1 MLFFRKH
8 GILIG
13 IIICFIMLVFMVLGI
28 FSIDESTNAMIT
40 GYLNYLGY
48 EVGDKPLEITRVT
61 IPQDFDAIYS
71 SYNKIQLEA
80 GFDLSK
86 YKGKSLS
93 KYSYEVKNLDGEGV
107 RANVLVYD
115 GIIVGGDISS
125 PKTDGFLKSLSPN
138 NIISHILR
146 FFHPFFI

>member
-8 GILIG
+8 GVLIG

-28 FSIDESTNAMIT
+28 FSIDESTNSMIT

-48 EVGDKPLEITRVT
+48 EVGDRPLEITRIT

-93 KYSYEVKNLDGEGV
+93 KYSYEVKNLGGEGV

-125 PKTDGFLKSLSPN
+125 PKTDGFLKSLSPK
-138 NIISHILR
+138 
-146 FFHPFFI
+146 

>member
-1 MLFFRKH
+1 MSFFKKH

-13 IIICFIMLVFMVLGI
+13 IIICFLMLVFMVFGI
-28 FSIDESTNAMIT
+28 FSIDKTTNAMIVN
-40 GYLNYLGY
+40 YLTYLGY
-48 EVGDKPLEITRVT
+48 ETGDKPFEITRIT

-71 SYNKIQLEA
+71 SYNNIQLEA

-93 KYSYEVKNLDGEGV
+93 KYSYEVKNVDGEGV

-125 PKTDGFLKSLSPN
+125 PKTDGFLKSLSPK
-138 NIISHILR
+138 
-146 FFHPFFI
+146 

>member
-28 FSIDESTNAMIT
+28 FSIDESTNTMIT
-40 GYLNYLGY
+40 GYLEYLGY

-93 KYSYEVKNLDGEGV
+93 KYSYEVKNLGGEGV

-125 PKTDGFLKSLSPN
+125 PKTDGFLKSLSPK
-138 NIISHILR
+138 
-146 FFHPFFI
+146 

>member
-1 MLFFRKH
+1 MLFFRKN

-48 EVGDKPLEITRVT
+48 EVGDNPLEITRVT
-61 IPQDFDAIYS
+61 IPQNFDAVYS
-71 SYNKIQLEA
+71 SYNLLQIEA

-93 KYSYEVKNLDGEGV
+93 KYSYEVKNLDGEDV

-125 PKTDGFLKSLSPN
+125 PKIDGFLKSLSPK
-138 NIISHILR
+138 
-146 FFHPFFI
+146 